1 MAGKGLVVDG
11 AGEQRPGGGVISVW
25 RRDRWR
31 RSLRAELA
39 ERDREVRTLRRELE
53 AVKAR
58 AARQQAAAAAAA
70 QVARAREEA
79 RGVIAEAGGVRF
91 NLLQVRGLLVDLPMD
106 DRGRLDVAAF
116 AVRVFDAAA
125 EVRDSEESAR

>member
-1 MAGKGLVVDG
+1 M
-11 AGEQRPGGGVISVW
+11 IWVW

-70 QVARAREEA
+70 QVARARDEA

-116 AVRVFDAAA
+116 AARVFDAAA
-125 EVRDSEESAR
+125 EIRDSEESAR